1 MVRQRARVTVDGIGM
16 IWCFVMR
23 NLRVRLVD
31 VLYVGVPIPVEVC
44 LIYHECISGED
55 ASIFSILQDSQVVDD
70 TCK

>member
-1 MVRQRARVTVDGIGM
+1 MTVDGIGM
-16 IWCFVMR
+16 IGCFVMR

-31 VLYVGVPIPVEVC
+31 VLYVGGPIPVEVRS
-44 LIYHECISGED
+44 IYHEYICGED